1 MSDTQALARD
11 AGRRFEEAVNYAI
24 EDAQLRLLRYHLLR
38 LTVVGLSRDEL
49 PLIVDLARRAFDD
62 ADVADQATAIRE
74 RSGASDL
81 ACAIAGIAE
90 LSRAGGP
97 FGRRGDVVVAAVVG
111 AYAAMMDAGS
121 GNDADATTAAVLGAI
136 GAGTAATVGP
146 FIQEQITAVGVAQYL
161 SSDERS

>member
-1 MSDTQALARD
+1 MSDTQTLARD

-74 RSGASDL
+74 RPGASDL

-90 LSRAGGP
+90 RSRVGGP
-97 FGRRGDVVVAAVVG
+97 FGRRGDVVVAAVP
-111 AYAAMMDAGS
+111 APMAPS
-121 GNDADATTAAVLGAI
+121 
-136 GAGTAATVGP
+136 
-146 FIQEQITAVGVAQYL
+146 TAVGVAQYL

>member
-1 MSDTQALARD
+1 MSDTQTLARD

-38 LTVVGLSRDEL
+38 LTVVGLGRDEL

-74 RSGASDL
+74 RPGASEL
-81 ACAIAGIAE
+81 AC
-90 LSRAGGP
+90 
-97 FGRRGDVVVAAVVG
+97 GDVVVAAVVG

-121 GNDADATTAAVLGAI
+121 GNDADATTAAVLGAV

-146 FIQEQITAVGVAQYL
+146 FIREQIAAVGVAQYL

>member
-90 LSRAGGP
+90 RSRAGGP

>member
-1 MSDTQALARD
+1 MSDTQTLARD
-11 AGRRFEEAVNYAI
+11 AGRRFEEAVGYAI

-38 LTVVGLSRDEL
+38 LTVAGLSRDEL

-62 ADVADQATAIRE
+62 SDVADQATTIRE
-74 RSGASDL
+74 RPGASEL

-90 LSRAGGP
+90 RSRGGGP

-121 GNDADATTAAVLGAI
+121 GNDADASTAAVLGAV
-136 GAGTAATVGP
+136 GAGTAATVAP
-146 FIQEQITAVGVAQYL
+146 FIQEQIAAVGVAEYL
-161 SSDERS
+161 RSDDRT